1 MHIVKLEIT
10 GKFRGAIIESGSPLN
25 TWAFR
30 ASGLPHAV
38 DLALSVNGSLPD
50 MTTDELVNYLQSLNA
65 KQIDVASTVTT
76 TVIFVLQ
83 SLVTLL
89 SSFCS
94 MLYQFWNQSTVVP
107 L

>member
-1 MHIVKLEIT
+1 MATAGPSKRRFDLPFVIEFTVKREIT

-30 ASGLPHAV
+30 ASGLPYAI

-50 MTTDELVNYLQSLNA
+50 MTTEQLVVYLQSLDA

-76 TVIFVLQ
+76 VISVLQ
-83 SLVTLL
+83 S
-89 SSFCS
+89 
-94 MLYQFWNQSTVVP
+94 
-107 L
+107 